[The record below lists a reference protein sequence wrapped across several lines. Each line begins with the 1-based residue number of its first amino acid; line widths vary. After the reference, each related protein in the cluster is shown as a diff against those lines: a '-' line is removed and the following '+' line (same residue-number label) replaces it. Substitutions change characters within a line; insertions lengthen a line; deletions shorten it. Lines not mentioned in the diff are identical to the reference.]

1 MSAVRRQFA
10 LQWVRFSRII
20 LYMTRDVLE
29 TAAREGVPFVI
40 RMADGEKYRVSSR
53 DRIIVG
59 NTRVVVMDDKDI
71 PHVLPL
77 LTMTGVSYLP
87 RDGESAA
94 P

>member
-1 MSAVRRQFA
+1 
-10 LQWVRFSRII
+10 
-20 LYMTRDVLE
+20 MTRDVLE

-40 RMADGEKYRVSSR
+40 KMADGEKYRVNGR

-87 RDGESAA
+87 RNGESSA

>member
-1 MSAVRRQFA
+1 
-10 LQWVRFSRII
+10 
-20 LYMTRDVLE
+20 MTRDVLE

-40 RMADGEKYRVSSR
+40 KMADGEKYRVNAR

-59 NTRVVVMDDKDI
+59 NTRIVVMDDKDI

-87 RDGESAA
+87 RNGESAA

>member
-1 MSAVRRQFA
+1 
-10 LQWVRFSRII
+10 
-20 LYMTRDVLE
+20 MTRDVLE
-29 TAAREGVPFVI
+29 TAARAGVPFVI
-40 RMADGEKYRVSSR
+40 KMAYGEKYRVNAR

-87 RDGESAA
+87 QNGESAG

>member
-1 MSAVRRQFA
+1 
-10 LQWVRFSRII
+10 
-20 LYMTRDVLE
+20 MTRDVLE

-40 RMADGEKYRVSSR
+40 KMADGEKYRVNAR

-77 LTMTGVSYLP
+77 LTTTGVSYLP
-87 RDGESAA
+87 RNGESAA

>member
-1 MSAVRRQFA
+1 
-10 LQWVRFSRII
+10 
-20 LYMTRDVLE
+20 MTRDVLE

-40 RMADGEKYRVSSR
+40 KMGDGEKYRVNAR

-87 RDGESAA
+87 QNGESAG

>member
-1 MSAVRRQFA
+1 
-10 LQWVRFSRII
+10 
-20 LYMTRDVLE
+20 MTRDVLE

-40 RMADGEKYRVSSR
+40 KMADGEKYRVNAR

-59 NTRVVVMDDKDI
+59 NARVVVMDDKDI

-87 RDGESAA
+87 PNGESATQ
-94 P
+94 

>member
-1 MSAVRRQFA
+1 
-10 LQWVRFSRII
+10 
-20 LYMTRDVLE
+20 MTRDVFE

-40 RMADGEKYRVSSR
+40 KMADGEKYPVNTR
-53 DRIIVG
+53 DRIIIG

-87 RDGESAA
+87 PNGEAAA

>member
-1 MSAVRRQFA
+1 
-10 LQWVRFSRII
+10 
-20 LYMTRDVLE
+20 MTRYILE

-40 RMADGEKYRVSSR
+40 KMADGEKYRVSAR

-59 NTRVVVMDDKDI
+59 NTRVVVTDDKDV

-87 RDGESAA
+87 QNGESAT

>member
-1 MSAVRRQFA
+1 
-10 LQWVRFSRII
+10 
-20 LYMTRDVLE
+20 MTRDVLE

-40 RMADGEKYRVSSR
+40 KMADGEEYRVNAR

-59 NTRVVVMDDKDI
+59 NTRGVVMDDKDI

-87 RDGESAA
+87 RNGESAA

>member
-1 MSAVRRQFA
+1 
-10 LQWVRFSRII
+10 
-20 LYMTRDVLE
+20 MTRDVLE

-40 RMADGEKYRVSSR
+40 KMADGEKYRVNAR

-77 LTMTGVSYLP
+77 LTMTGVSHLP
-87 RDGESAA
+87 RNGESAA

>member
-1 MSAVRRQFA
+1 
-10 LQWVRFSRII
+10 
-20 LYMTRDVLE
+20 MTRDVLE

-40 RMADGEKYRVSSR
+40 KMADGEKYRVNAR

-87 RDGESAA
+87 RNGDSAA
-94 P
+94 T

>member
-1 MSAVRRQFA
+1 
-10 LQWVRFSRII
+10 
-20 LYMTRDVLE
+20 MTRDVLE

-40 RMADGEKYRVSSR
+40 KMAGGEKYRVSGR

-59 NTRVVVMDDKDI
+59 NTRVVVMDEKDI
-71 PHVLPL
+71 PHVLGL

-87 RDGESAA
+87 PNGESAA

>member
-1 MSAVRRQFA
+1 
-10 LQWVRFSRII
+10 
-20 LYMTRDVLE
+20 MTCDVLE
-29 TAAREGVPFVI
+29 TAARGGVPFVI
-40 RMADGEKYRVSSR
+40 KMVDGEKYHVNAR

-77 LTMTGVSYLP
+77 LTITGVSYLP
-87 RDGESAA
+87 RNGESAA